1 MALTS
6 NFFFMNFCFPLSLK
20 CDTFKVPLVDGGGEL
35 SYLFKDYGV
44 QCNTAKYRS
53 FSIYA
58 AFMIF
63 VYPVG
68 SMCSFLLFA
77 QVLRSISIFK
87 ILKCVFFPLAV
98 PCMYVSMLWGNRK
111 TLSDSEK
118 MNREIAAGYPTIGHL
133 RFLVD
138 AYKCVSE
145 FIFFFF

>member
-1 MALTS
+1 M
-6 NFFFMNFCFPLSLK
+6 
-20 CDTFKVPLVDGGGEL
+20 DGGGEL

-68 SMCSFLLFA
+68 SMCCFLPFS
-77 QVLRSISIFK
+77 QVLKVSLFSKFEM
-87 ILKCVFFPLAV
+87 CFPLVV

-111 TLSDSEK
+111 TLSDPEK

-145 FIFFFF
+145 FVLFSSSSSF